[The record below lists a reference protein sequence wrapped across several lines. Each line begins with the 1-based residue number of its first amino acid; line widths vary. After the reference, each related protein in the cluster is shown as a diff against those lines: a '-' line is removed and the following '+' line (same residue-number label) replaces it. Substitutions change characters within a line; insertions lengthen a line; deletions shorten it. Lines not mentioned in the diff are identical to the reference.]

1 MIPLKGGENVKL
13 ENEVETLYQKMVSG
27 QSLDI
32 NHKMIQLVDKE
43 KSAIYFASLRQDFDD
58 IKRVIQAVSGSLLL
72 MQLGVKQDVSMTLS
86 SAKESLVHTTDR
98 IKDLVVPHGLKIHFD
113 HLMYS
118 VQALNKMF
126 AKHSLGED
134 IYFMNDKQLE
144 DIQRTLD
151 LANSYLKKSSTFS
164 MGLGMISLETS
175 CFCGLH

>member
-43 KSAIYFASLRQDFDD
+43 KSAIYFASLQQDFDD

-86 SAKESLVHTTDR
+86 SAKSH
-98 IKDLVVPHGLKIHFD
+98 
-113 HLMYS
+113 
-118 VQALNKMF
+118 
-126 AKHSLGED
+126 
-134 IYFMNDKQLE
+134 
-144 DIQRTLD
+144 
-151 LANSYLKKSSTFS
+151 
-164 MGLGMISLETS
+164 
-175 CFCGLH
+175 